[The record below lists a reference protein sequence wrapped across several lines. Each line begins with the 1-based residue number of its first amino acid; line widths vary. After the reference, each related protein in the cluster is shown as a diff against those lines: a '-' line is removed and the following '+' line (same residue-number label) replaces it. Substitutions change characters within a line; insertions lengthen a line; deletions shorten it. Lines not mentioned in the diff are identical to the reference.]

1 VRARRRWTVRAG
13 SAVAAVLAVLTA
25 PLGSPLSSG
34 AAKPPSPQLAGS
46 GAQVLLFRSTLLNRT
61 YGRVAVVPASDP
73 SGRRVL
79 TPLTCDR
86 VAFAGGRGV
95 CLVRSLTGGTYARP
109 RAVVFNGRFQ
119 TLHTIN
125 LTGYPSRTQVSSNG
139 RFGATTTFVGGD
151 TYAAP
156 GFSTSTNMLDLRAG
170 RILYNLDAL
179 HVSEGGKPIANSDFQ
194 FWGVTFAPDS
204 RHFYATLGTQG
215 STDLI
220 EGDVVTRQAHVL
232 RSGVECPS
240 LSPDGTEIAF
250 KSRNPGTPVTWRV
263 SVLDLRTLAAH
274 PLAET
279 RDVDDQVAWLNS
291 TTVMYGL
298 PRSAGANA
306 QIATGLS
313 ELTAGGSIPTDTWAV
328 PSDGSGQ
335 PRLLIS
341 GAWSTMPVAGRI

>member
-1 VRARRRWTVRAG
+1 MRAGRSWAVRAAAG
-13 SAVAAVLAVLTA
+13 LAALLAAVTASLGVPLT
-25 PLGSPLSSG
+25 SG
-34 AAKPPSPQLAGS
+34 AAKPPPPQLGAG
-46 GAQVLLFRSTLLNRT
+46 GGQVLLFRNTQLNRT

-86 VAFAGGRGV
+86 VAYAGGRGI

-109 RAVVFNGRFQ
+109 QAMVFNGRFQ
-119 TLHTIN
+119 TQHTIT
-125 LTGYPSRTQVSSNG
+125 LTGYPSRTQVSPNG

-151 TYAAP
+151 SYAAP

-170 RILYNLDAL
+170 RILYNLDTL
-179 HVSEGGKPIANSDFQ
+179 QVSEGGKRIANSDFQ
-194 FWGVTFAPDS
+194 FWGVTFALDS
-204 RHFYATLGTQG
+204 RHFFATLGTGG
-215 STDLI
+215 SNDLI
-220 EGDVVTRQAHVL
+220 EGDVVTRQAHVI

-250 KSRNPGTPVTWRV
+250 KSRNPGTPVTWRI
-263 SVLDLRTLAAH
+263 SVLNLRTLGAH
-274 PLAET
+274 PVAET

-291 TTVMYGL
+291 TTVMYGM

-306 QIATGLS
+306 QIDTGLS

-328 PSDGSGQ
+328 PSDGSGT

-341 GAWSTMPVAGRI
+341 GAWSTTMVTGRV